1 MSQSQSIPFGL
12 CLIRTKQLVPLQNTC
27 SVYECNRTPSFMRKH
42 HLWVHRW
49 VNSHRE
55 FTISLWN
62 PLSNKYS
69 KKKKKFQVSL
79 TLKRWQNLPAKNI
92 KDILSKNHH
101 PVRKDLARIRIN
113 YFFFNGAQLV
123 WTIKAI
129 TLKTPKSPLLIRK
142 KQRTSTAH
150 TFVKEKTR
158 DKTYYTAKPQKTLPT
173 HSGQRKWR
181 ERTGRLAPLDWLLS
195 PEELTT
201 STFPVND
208 KKRSTK

>member
-1 MSQSQSIPFGL
+1 MSV
-12 CLIRTKQLVPLQNTC
+12 T
-27 SVYECNRTPSFMRKH
+27 E
-42 HLWVHRW
+42 HLALWE
-49 VNSHRE
+49 NIICE
-55 FTISLWN
+55 FTGEWTHIVSSRFPCGIHYPINILR
-62 PLSNKYS
+62 
-69 KKKKKFQVSL
+69 KKKFQVSL
-79 TLKRWQNLPAKNI
+79 TLKRRQNLPAKNI

-113 YFFFNGAQLV
+113 YFFFNGTQLV

-129 TLKTPKSPLLIRK
+129 TLKAPKSPLLIRK